1 MSTGDLFEWAKRA
14 RASDPETSKEAA
26 IETRVSVAIRRS
38 QFLEGLT
45 RCGGLATAREA
56 ASQIANGN
64 ITLHDSIRKRA
75 KELEKL
81 GLIRAVGSRLCS
93 VSGHSAT
100 VYEHGG
106 TLGVQTPT
114 TTTPGPVGSGAFLQQ
129 PTT

>member
-1 MSTGDLFEWAKRA
+1 MSTGDLFDWAKRA

-45 RCGGLATAREA
+45 RCGGSATAREA

-64 ITLHDSIRKRA
+64 IALHDSIRRRA
-75 KELEKL
+75 SDLARD
-81 GLIRAVGSRLCS
+81 GLIRETGSRVCAI
-93 VSGHSAT
+93 SGKRAT

-114 TTTPGPVGSGAFLQQ
+114 TTTPGHVGSGAFLQQ